1 MINFSNKIKD
11 FRVSSTWRRIK
22 KITTIIVYIYA
33 IGMYLF
39 SSNDYRY
46 THPNYNIKVWGN
58 VYKAWGVFSNTEYHL
73 NKKDYDLG
81 ITKDTSW
88 EHGPC
93 IISIQPQY
101 GTRNFLIIRG
111 LLNERISDHILIADT
126 LIF

>member
-1 MINFSNKIKD
+1 MINFSNKIKE

-22 KITTIIVYIYA
+22 KVTTIIVYLYA
-33 IGMYLF
+33 IYMYLF
-39 SSNDYRY
+39 SDSDYIY
-46 THPNYNIKVWGN
+46 THPNYDIKVRGN
-58 VYKAWGVFSNTEYHL
+58 VHKFGGVFTNQVHYL